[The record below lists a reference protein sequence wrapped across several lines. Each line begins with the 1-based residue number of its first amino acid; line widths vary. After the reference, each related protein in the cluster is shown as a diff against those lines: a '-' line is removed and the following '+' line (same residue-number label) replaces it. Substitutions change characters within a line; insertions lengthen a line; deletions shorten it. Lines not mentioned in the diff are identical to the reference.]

1 MACLVLFNV
10 DIYNIP
16 LSKFFFLSGGPSP
29 SSSPLLLFR
38 RDLLAL
44 VDRFNLSASD
54 KSSYVVFSPLKDARC
69 LSAATISVLYV
80 LSIATSSGSTVVPF
94 DRRLCDSTAFVER
107 GSDANSSGDIDE
119 HALHSIPNV
128 LTNMKR
134 S

>member
-10 DIYNIP
+10 DIYIP

-94 DRRLCDSTAFVER
+94 DSDSTAFVER

-134 S
+134 SY